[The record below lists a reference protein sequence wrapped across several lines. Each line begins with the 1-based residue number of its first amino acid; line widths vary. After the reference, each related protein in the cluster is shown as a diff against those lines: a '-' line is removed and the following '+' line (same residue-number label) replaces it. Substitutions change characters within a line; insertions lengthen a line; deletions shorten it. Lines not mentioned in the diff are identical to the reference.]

1 MLEHLSRATWNH
13 WEGLVRA
20 LGNNSALA
28 HFARLTASNSSA
40 AHTTAVILLT
50 PSAWH
55 AGSRAAHS
63 LRSQNSCYIIDPLP
77 GTQAQMPMP
86 HARFASV
93 PYKKL

>member
-50 PSAWH
+50 PSAWR
-55 AGSRAAHS
+55 AGSSGA
-63 LRSQNSCYIIDPLP
+63 RSENSCYIIDTLP
-77 GTQAQMPMP
+77 GTQVQVLLA
-86 HARFASV
+86 
-93 PYKKL
+93 